1 MPCPFYLVVDSSLIY
16 SLLRRRRRY
25 VRGSLLPD
33 SGLILSIL
41 TLEERYTTQRI
52 SYTFALTLPSHPLPL
67 LSFPA
72 SSLLFFFPLSL
83 PLFLSLLSCHSF
95 TVLILTW
102 FFKKRMRG
110 SNISVSMCGIWG
122 AAGALHIQLSDV
134 IPSWGQS
141 SQTLGLTHLAFGAC
155 LLLL

>member
-1 MPCPFYLVVDSSLIY
+1 M
-16 SLLRRRRRY
+16 
-25 VRGSLLPD
+25 RGSLLPD

-83 PLFLSLLSCHSF
+83 PLSLSLFSPV
-95 TVLILTW
+95 TVL
-102 FFKKRMRG
+102 
-110 SNISVSMCGIWG
+110 
-122 AAGALHIQLSDV
+122 
-134 IPSWGQS
+134 QS
-141 SQTLGLTHLAFGAC
+141 SF
-155 LLLL
+155 